1 MKHLFLI
8 AGAALL
14 FAAPVAAKHNKHE
27 GREGHGKHQIYVS
40 THGKHASKHDRHNYY
55 NYGRANCPP
64 GLRLRDNMCMPRG
77 QYRKMYSRGQR
88 YPRSY
93 GQAWSYDQI
102 PYDLRSRY
110 DFDRSNRYYYS
121 DGYLYQVDPRTL
133 LVERV
138 VNAILR

>member
-1 MKHLFLI
+1 MKHLTLI

-14 FAAPVAAKHNKHE
+14 AFAAAPLATKDKGHE
-27 GREGHGKHQIYVS
+27 GREGHGKHKVYAS
-40 THGKHASKHDRHNYY
+40 KHGKHDRRDYY
-55 NYGRANCPP
+55 NYSRGNCPP
-64 GLRLRDNMCMPRG
+64 GLRQRDNMCMPRG

-93 GQAWSYDQI
+93 GQVWSYNQI

-110 DFDRSNRYYYS
+110 DFDRSNRYYYG

-133 LVERV
+133 LIERV
-138 VNAILR
+138 VNAIVR